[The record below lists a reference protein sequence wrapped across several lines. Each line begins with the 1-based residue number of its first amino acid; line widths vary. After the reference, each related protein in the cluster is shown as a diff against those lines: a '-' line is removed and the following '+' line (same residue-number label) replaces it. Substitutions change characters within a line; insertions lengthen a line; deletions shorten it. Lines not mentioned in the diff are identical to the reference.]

1 MMLGGF
7 LDQADLEALNVPIE
21 ALPLPLLGEC
31 SGVLS
36 GLRHM
41 PAPDILNRLG
51 AGGQA
56 QDLTARSAQYCT
68 VFEACQTRRLSSVHK
83 LVSTSDCHFGSGRCS
98 MALSPVRGPA
108 IVPQCCRDGGD
119 RPAVLNAQE
128 SNVGA
133 AQVAPI
139 SHCIAILSTQKC
151 RICGLFKALEVL
163 GAVLSDWIMPFPLS
177 KCQSHQVNLYDEG
190 NPYLAIW
197 HVVWSITDG
206 THSLYPD
213 NMSSYSAPSADPPET
228 PEATGEVLRL
238 MQTRD
243 AG

>member
-1 MMLGGF
+1 MMLGDF

-56 QDLTARSAQYCT
+56 QDLTARSAQCSQCSR
-68 VFEACQTRRLSSVHK
+68 VKCWGRPGGSDPALHCH
-83 LVSTSDCHFGSGRCS
+83 LVDTKVPYLWFVQGFGSARSCPLRLDH
-98 MALSPVRGPA
+98 ALPS
-108 IVPQCCRDGGD
+108 
-119 RPAVLNAQE
+119 
-128 SNVGA
+128 
-133 AQVAPI
+133 
-139 SHCIAILSTQKC
+139 
-151 RICGLFKALEVL
+151 FEV
-163 GAVLSDWIMPFPLS
+163 
-177 KCQSHQVNLYDEG
+177 QSHQVSLYDEG

-197 HVVWSITDG
+197 HVVWSVTDG